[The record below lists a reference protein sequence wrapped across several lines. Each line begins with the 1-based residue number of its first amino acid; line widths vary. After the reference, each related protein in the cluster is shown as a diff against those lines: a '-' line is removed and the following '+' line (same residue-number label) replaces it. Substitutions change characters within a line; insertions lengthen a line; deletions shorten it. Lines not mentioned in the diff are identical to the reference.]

1 MTKPRKYSL
10 FFKWHP
16 PLFYTIAFF
25 VSSLLMIVPLSA
37 NQLENHSSPYLALHG
52 KDPVNWMEWGQAA
65 LDKAK
70 KENKLVF
77 VSIGYFACHW
87 CHVMQRESYSDK
99 GIAKLLNKDYISIKV
114 DRELNP
120 VLDKRLIEF
129 VQVTN
134 GTAGWPLNVFIT
146 PEGYPLVG
154 ATYLPREH
162 FSNVLKEL
170 SKKWKNEQESLSEQ
184 AKDMSK
190 TLIGMLEK
198 QERKV
203 TDTNINALSD
213 KFVSTALKYA
223 DTLQGGFGQQRK
235 FPQIPQL
242 WALLKLNRKAKNEQA
257 DAFIKLTLQQMSQ
270 KGLHDEV
277 AGGFYRYTTD
287 PDWEIPHFE
296 KMLYTNAMIPL
307 LLFDAADQYKED
319 SYRQTAIETLHF
331 LQDEMRG
338 TSHAFIASLSAVDSE
353 NVEGGYYLWKQSEL
367 KKILN
372 AKELKAANS
381 YWNLKRPDELDAGNL
396 PRQEISIEA
405 LSKRMNL
412 SLKEA
417 VLLIKK
423 IKSTLKA
430 HRNKTRKIPRDIK
443 LLSGLNGLTL
453 AAFAQGAKEDQSFS
467 ISGKKLSQFLINLW
481 DGKML
486 RRSAANDKPGTLY
499 DYAAVSWGLIKWSKA
514 SNDKKSLE
522 IGKAIAV
529 TAWNKFYKDNYWI
542 ENPDSLLPQG
552 VQQAHISD
560 SALLSS
566 EALLLEAS
574 LLSTDSML
582 KKKVNR
588 VLNNITRS
596 LQTDLY
602 SYASLLA
609 LVKES
614 PK

>member
-1 MTKPRKYSL
+1 MTKPRRNSL

-16 PLFYTIAFF
+16 PLFYTIVLFI
-25 VSSLLMIVPLSA
+25 SSLLIIAPLSA

-52 KDPVNWMEWGQAA
+52 KDPVNWMEWGQPA

-70 KENKLVF
+70 KENKLLF

-170 SKKWKNEQESLSEQ
+170 SNKWKSEQVSLSKQ

-190 TLIGMLEK
+190 TLVSMLEK

-203 TDTNINALSD
+203 TDTNIKVLSD

-242 WALLKLNRKAKNEQA
+242 WALLKLNRSEKNAQA
-257 DAFIKLTLQQMSQ
+257 DTFIKLTLQQMAQ

-296 KMLYTNAMIPL
+296 KMLYTNAMMPL
-307 LLFDAADQYKED
+307 LYFDAADQYKND

-338 TSHAFIASLSAVDSE
+338 SSHAFIASLSAVDSE
-353 NVEGGYYLWKQSEL
+353 NVEGGYYLWRQSEL
-367 KKILN
+367 KKILDS
-372 AKELKAANS
+372 KELKAANI
-381 YWNLKRPDELDAGNL
+381 YWNLNRPNELDAGNL
-396 PRQEISIEA
+396 PRQDISVEE
-405 LSKRMNL
+405 LSKRINL
-412 SLKEA
+412 SFEEA
-417 VLLIKK
+417 TVLINK
-423 IKSTLKA
+423 IKLTLKKY
-430 HRNKTRKIPRDIK
+430 RNKNRKIPRDIK

-453 AAFAQGAKEDQSFS
+453 AAFARGAKDDPSFS
-467 ISGKKLSQFLINLW
+467 VTGKNLSQFLINLW
-481 DGKML
+481 DGKTL
-486 RRSAANDKPGTLY
+486 RRSAANAKPGTLY
-499 DYAAVSWGLIKWSKA
+499 DYAAVSWGLIKWGKA
-514 SNDKKSLE
+514 SNDKKSQA
-522 IGKAIAV
+522 IGKAIAI
-529 TAWNKFYKDNYWI
+529 TAWNTFYKGNNWI
-542 ENPDSLLPQG
+542 ENPNSLLPQG

-574 LLSTDSML
+574 LLSKDSAL
-582 KKKVNR
+582 KKKVDN

-602 SYASLLA
+602 AYASLLA
-609 LVKES
+609 LVKRRL
-614 PK
+614 K